1 MITALE
7 LLPGNAWDSA
17 GALELVERSEA
28 GAGVPVT
35 EAMGDA
41 AYGDGGTRQAFA
53 GAGRTLIAKAPG
65 RPNTARFPKEDFR
78 RTSGGLPEDF
88 RIDLEACTC
97 PAGQVTR
104 GMRKAE
110 RRTDLTGR
118 TYKLTGFQFE
128 GSGVWSVLSAAPVR
142 GGGAGHRPDGAAAPS
157 RSPIATGARL
167 TAE

>member
-78 RTSGGLPEDF
+78 RTSGGLPDF
-88 RIDLEACTC
+88 R
-97 PAGQVTR
+97 
-104 GMRKAE
+104 
-110 RRTDLTGR
+110 RTSGLTWR
-118 TYKLTGFQFE
+118 P
-128 GSGVWSVLSAAPVR
+128 APVR
-142 GGGAGHRPDGAAAPS
+142 PGRLPAGCARRSGA
-157 RSPIATGARL
+157 L
-167 TAE
+167 T